1 MSTTLAPGPTPIP
14 PAPVGTVTLDLVVP
28 VYNEAHVLAG
38 SIGRLRHFLAE
49 QFPFS
54 WRLTIADNASTD
66 GTLTIA
72 RQLAERHP
80 DEVRVVHLDEKGRG
94 RALRA
99 AWSTSDANVF
109 AYLDVDLSTDLAG
122 LLPIVAPLLSGH
134 SDVVIGSRLLKGARV
149 RRGAKRE
156 IVSRSYNR
164 ILHLVFRNG
173 FRDAQCGFKA
183 VRADAAR
190 RLLPAIEDEAWFF
203 DTELLL
209 LAERN
214 GMRITEVAVDWIDD
228 PDSRVR
234 VARTAWDDLKGVAR
248 MRWSFWTG
256 GGRLK

>member
-1 MSTTLAPGPTPIP
+1 MTSTTTLEPPTAI
-14 PAPVGTVTLDLVVP
+14 GTLTLDLVVP
-28 VYNEAHVLAG
+28 VYNEAHVLAD
-38 SIGRLRHFLAE
+38 SISRLRAFLGE

-66 GTLTIA
+66 ATLALA
-72 RQLAERHP
+72 RQLAAAHP
-80 DEVRVVHLDEKGRG
+80 DEVRVLHLDEKGRG

-99 AWSTSDANVF
+99 AWSASEATVL

-134 SDVVIGSRLLKGARV
+134 SDVVIGSRLLRGARV
-149 RRGAKRE
+149 RRAPKRE
-156 IVSRSYNR
+156 LVSRSYNR

-183 VRADAAR
+183 VRVDAAR
-190 RLLPAIEDEAWFF
+190 RLLPAVCDEGWFF

-214 GMRITEVAVDWIDD
+214 GMRITEVAVDWVDD

-248 MRWSFWTG
+248 MRWTFWTG
-256 GGRLK
+256 GGRLQ

>member
-1 MSTTLAPGPTPIP
+1 MTRTTTLEPPT
-14 PAPVGTVTLDLVVP
+14 AVGTLTLDLVVP
-28 VYNEAHVLAG
+28 VYNEAHVLAD
-38 SIGRLRHFLAE
+38 SISRLRAFLGE

-66 GTLTIA
+66 ATLTLA
-72 RQLAERHP
+72 QQLAAAHP
-80 DEVRVVHLDEKGRG
+80 DEVRVLHLDDKGRG

-99 AWSTSDANVF
+99 AWSASEATVL

-134 SDVVIGSRLLKGARV
+134 SDVVIGSRLLRGARV
-149 RRGAKRE
+149 RRGPKRE
-156 IVSRSYNR
+156 LVSRSYNR

-190 RLLPAIEDEAWFF
+190 RLLPAVRDEGWFF

-214 GMRITEVAVDWIDD
+214 GMRITEVAVDWVDD

-234 VARTAWDDLKGVAR
+234 VALTAWDDLKGVAR
-248 MRWSFWTG
+248 MRWTFWTG
-256 GGRLK
+256 GGRLR